1 MVDGYMHFS
10 LCLEYIIDV
19 TFVAAKL
26 QKKGVLALG
35 IYFFLSEL
43 GGFLSASL
51 LGGCV
56 RIYFFLSYIPQSLA
70 QTAGPPARR
79 AYASESGS
87 HHGRPQSEFR
97 LCLSLANKENLRKGE
112 HLWLL

>member
-56 RIYFFLSYIPQSLA
+56 RTYFFLSYIPQSLA
-70 QTAGPPARR
+70 QTAGRIAPWQAAIRIQIVPFV
-79 AYASESGS
+79 S
-87 HHGRPQSEFR
+87 
-97 LCLSLANKENLRKGE
+97 K
-112 HLWLL
+112 